1 MAHAERTPRDLSERR
16 TRHLAPLLALA
27 LFACGG
33 DDAEGVETVPNPA
46 RRELREI
53 VLLSPPA
60 ATNQPGLFS
69 SGGPSLRDVLDRL
82 EEARTDEHTAG
93 LFIRLGPMPGSWGA
107 IGDIAEAIQAVRDAG
122 RPVHCH
128 FEMLDNA
135 GYALAA
141 RACDRLT
148 VTPAGMLDA
157 VGVAAQ
163 VFYMRSLL
171 AELGIVADIA
181 HEGRFKD
188 AAEPLVRDDMSP
200 ETRES
205 LGALLDDVHAVL
217 IDAIVAGRH
226 LTAEEAQAAIDA
238 GPHDSAT
245 ALGLRLVD
253 AVEFDDEAITRA
265 REACGATRNLVVE
278 LEPPHEPATLGDLL
292 AAMSGEAPAE
302 EVEGPRI
309 VLAYLEGAITDGE
322 EEGMSTADA
331 GPFVRGMR
339 ELAEDDDV
347 RAVVLRID
355 SPGGSAL
362 ASDRMWHAVRR
373 VAARVPVIVSVGDV
387 AASGGYYI
395 AVAGH
400 EIFAHPGSIVG
411 SIGVVGGKVSIAPL
425 MEEHGMHVETLTR
438 GRHAGWSTL
447 TALWTEEE
455 RAVVERLMHSTYERF
470 VSRVA
475 EGRHMEWNRVLELAE
490 GRVWSGADGL
500 ERGLVDQY
508 GGIRAAIARARE
520 RAGVGEEIPVVEW
533 PAERTML
540 DAIADSVG
548 GGSSAHARTGVHAA
562 LRDLV
567 DLPAPLASAM
577 SLATMLEGEHVL
589 VTMPVVLEIR

>member
-1 MAHAERTPRDLSERR
+1 MLPIRR
-16 TRHLAPLLALA
+16 TQVVLTALVLVLA
-27 LFACGG
+27 ACGG
-33 DDAEGVETVPNPA
+33 STEEGVEAEPNPA

-53 VLLSPPA
+53 VLLSAPS

-69 SGGPSLRDVLDRL
+69 AGGPSLRDVLDRL
-82 EEARTDEHTAG
+82 EEARTDEHAVG
-93 LFIRLGPMPGSWGA
+93 LFVRFGPMMGAWGS
-107 IGDIAEAIQAVRDAG
+107 IGDIAEAMQAVRDAG

-171 AELGIVADIA
+171 DQLGIVADIA
-181 HEGRFKD
+181 HVGRYKD
-188 AAEPLVRDDMSP
+188 AAEPLVRDEMGP

-205 LGALLDDVHAVL
+205 LGGLVDDIHATM
-217 IDAIVAGRH
+217 IDAIVTGRH
-226 LTAEEAQAAIDA
+226 MTAEEAQAAIDA

-245 ALGLRLVD
+245 ALALHLVD
-253 AVEFDDEAITRA
+253 GVEFDDEAITHA
-265 REACGATRNLVVE
+265 REACGATRNLAVSLVPDA
-278 LEPPHEPATLGDLL
+278 EPMTLGDLL
-292 AAMSGEAPAE
+292 AAMSGEAPHPE
-302 EVEGPRI
+302 PEGPRI
-309 VLAYLEGAITDGE
+309 VLAYLEGAINDGE
-322 EEGMSTADA
+322 EEGMSNAAA

-339 ELAEDDDV
+339 EIADDEDV
-347 RAVVLRID
+347 RAMVLRID

-373 VAARVPVIVSVGDV
+373 VADRIPVIVSVGDV
-387 AASGGYYI
+387 AASGGYYV

-411 SIGVVGGKVSIAPL
+411 SIGVVGGKVSLAPL
-425 MEEHGMHVETLTR
+425 MEEHGIHVETLAR
-438 GRHAGWSTL
+438 GRNAGWSTL
-447 TALWTEEE
+447 TALWTDEE

-470 VSRVA
+470 VSRVS

-490 GRVWSGADGL
+490 GRVWSGTDGL
-500 ERGLVDQY
+500 EHGLVDRF
-508 GGIRAAIARARE
+508 GGLRAAIARARE
-520 RAGVGEEIPVVEW
+520 RAGVGDDVPIVEW
-533 PAERTML
+533 PPQRTLL
-540 DAIADSVG
+540 DAIATSAG
-548 GGSSAHARTGVHAA
+548 GGASARAHVHASI
-562 LRDLV
+562 RDLV

-577 SLATMLEGEHVL
+577 GVASMLEGEHIL
-589 VTMPVVLEIR
+589 VTMPVVLDIR

>member
-1 MAHAERTPRDLSERR
+1 MRAGSC
-16 TRHLAPLLALA
+16 ALA
-27 LFACGG
+27 LTLAALAASFGCTCGG
-33 DDAEGVETVPNPA
+33 SEAGGEAEPNPA

-60 ATNQPGLFS
+60 ATNQPGLFAP
-69 SGGPSLRDVLDRL
+69 GGPSLRDVLDRL
-82 EEARTDEHTAG
+82 EEARSDAHTVG
-93 LFIRLGPMPGSWGA
+93 LFIRFGPMPGAWGS

-157 VGVAAQ
+157 VGTAAQ
-163 VFYMRSLL
+163 VFYVRSLL
-171 AELGIVADIA
+171 EEMGIVADIA
-181 HEGRFKD
+181 HVGRFKD

-217 IDAIVAGRH
+217 VDAIVSGRH
-226 LTAEEAQAAIDA
+226 MTAEEAQAAIDA

-245 ALGLRLVD
+245 ALALRLVD
-253 AVEFDDEAITRA
+253 GVEFDDEAITRA
-265 REACGATRNLVVE
+265 REACGATRNVLVE

-292 AAMSGEAPAE
+292 AAMSGERPTP

-339 ELAEDDDV
+339 ELAADEDV

-373 VAARVPVIVSVGDV
+373 VADRVPVIVSVGDV
-387 AASGGYYI
+387 AASGGYYV

-455 RAVVERLMHSTYERF
+455 RAVVERLMQSTYERF
-470 VSRVA
+470 VSRVS
-475 EGRHMEWNRVLELAE
+475 EGRHLEWNRVLEVAE

-500 ERGLVDQY
+500 ERGLVDRF
-508 GGIRAAIARARE
+508 GGLRAAIARARE
-520 RAGVGEEIPVVEW
+520 RAGVGEDVPVVEW
-533 PAERTML
+533 PPERTIL
-540 DAIADSVG
+540 DAIAESVG
-548 GGSSAHARTGVHAA
+548 GGSGVSARTGVRAA
-562 LRDLV
+562 VGDLV
-567 DLPAPLASAM
+567 GLPAPFRSAM
-577 SLATMLEGEHVL
+577 SLATMLESEHVL
-589 VTMPVVLEIR
+589 VAMPMVLDVR